1 MASSAGLAATGA
13 AKLNPRMVAAK
24 IALNL
29 KSLLKCV
36 LVPLGLERVGRSIWT
51 RTRNF
56 GLQYQCPMCRA
67 HLKAFLPGGEHHAV
81 LTEKTIVGGGCRSNA
96 VCPICGCWDRERL
109 AYLYLK
115 NRPHLLSKSTK
126 LLHVAPELNLGLWLR
141 SKVELDYVS
150 ADRSMDNV
158 DLNIDLT
165 KIPFPNSTFNAIIC
179 NHVLEH
185 IPNDRTAMAELFR
198 VLKPDGWAM
207 LQVPI
212 SLYLAATYEDFTITD
227 PIGRERAFGQHDHLR
242 IYAMDYVDRLKQAGF
257 AVELFHWCRND
268 GDYGGANN
276 KFGLIDREIV
286 FFAPRSDH
294 AVVPH
299 PL

>member
-1 MASSAGLAATGA
+1 MGTI
-13 AKLNPRMVAAK
+13 KQ
-24 IALNL
+24 
-29 KSLLKCV
+29 LLKRV
-36 LVPLGLERVGRSIWT
+36 LVRLGLEPLGRSIWT
-51 RTRNF
+51 RTRSIWTLTRNF

-81 LTEKTIVGGGCRSNA
+81 LTEKTIVGGGCRSN
-96 VCPICGCWDRERL
+96 VFCPICGCWDRERL

-115 NRPHLLSKSTK
+115 NRPHLLSRSTK
-126 LLHVAPELNLGLWLR
+126 LLHVAPEPNLSSWLR
-141 SKVELDYVS
+141 SKAELDYVS
-150 ADRSMDNV
+150 ADLSMNNV

-185 IPNDRTAMAELFR
+185 IPNDRAAMAEFFR

-212 SLYLAATYEDFTITD
+212 SFHLAATYEDFSIID
-227 PIGRERAFGQHDHLR
+227 PVDRERAFGQNDHVR

-257 AVELFHWCRND
+257 AVDLFDWRRNNE
-268 GDYGGANN
+268 DYGGENN

-286 FFAPRSDH
+286 FLASCPHH
-294 AVVPH
+294 AVSTRMNG
-299 PL
+299 